1 VGIDCY
7 NRGVDHF
14 YAVVMAGGSGTR
26 FWPLSRRHK
35 PKQTLPIL
43 GGATMVRQTVERLFP
58 TFDARRVFVV
68 TAREHSDVIR
78 RDLDLLPPE
87 NIIDEP
93 QGKDTAAA
101 IGLAATF
108 LHWRDPEAVFAVLP
122 ADHYIDSPDRFQQA
136 LKKGAEAAHGG
147 ALVTFGIKPRYAATC
162 YGYLHRGERQGDFYK
177 VRRFCEKPKLGP
189 AQEFVKS
196 GEYYWNGGIFVWEA
210 SAILASI
217 EKFLPALS
225 SSLKEIGAALG
236 TSRLP
241 STLSREYGK
250 LERIS
255 IDYGVMEKAERVLM
269 LETQFEWDDVG
280 SWSAAA
286 DRRAKDAAGN
296 AVEGQVLAIETKNS
310 LVLSS
315 DPGHLVGVL
324 GLDGFVVVHTPDA
337 TLVCPKDRA
346 DDLKT
351 LVEQI
356 RAKGLEKHL

>member
-1 VGIDCY
+1 VE
-7 NRGVDHF
+7 HF

-26 FWPLSRRHK
+26 FWPLSRKHK

-43 GGATMVRQTVERLFP
+43 GGSTMVRQTVERLFP
-58 TFDARRVFVV
+58 LFDPRRVFVV
-68 TAREHSDVIR
+68 TAREHSDLIR

-108 LHWRDPEAVFAVLP
+108 LQWRDPDAVFAVLP
-122 ADHYIDSPDRFQQA
+122 ADHYIDSADRFQKA
-136 LKKGAEAAHGG
+136 LSKGAEAARTG
-147 ALVTFGIKPRYAATC
+147 ALITLGIKPRYAATC
-162 YGYLHRGERQGDFYK
+162 YGYLQRGERQGEFYR
-177 VRRFCEKPKLGP
+177 VRRFCEKPKIAA

-196 GEYYWNGGIFVWEA
+196 GDYSWNGGIFVWEA
-210 SAILASI
+210 KTILAAI
-217 EKFLPALS
+217 TKFMPALAA
-225 SSLKEIGAALG
+225 SLKEIEAALG

-250 LERIS
+250 LERMS
-255 IDYGVMEKAERVLM
+255 IDYGVMEKADPVLM
-269 LETQFEWDDVG
+269 LDIDFEWDDVG

-296 AVEGQVLAIETKNS
+296 ATEGKVLAVETKNS
-310 LVLSS
+310 LVISS
-315 DPGHLVGVL
+315 DPDHLIGVL
-324 GLDGFVVVHTPDA
+324 GLEGFVVVHTPDA

-346 DDLKT
+346 DDLKK
-351 LVEQI
+351 LVEGV

>member
-1 VGIDCY
+1 
-7 NRGVDHF
+7 
-14 YAVVMAGGSGTR
+14 MAGGSGTR
-26 FWPLSRRHK
+26 FWPLSRKHK

-68 TAREHSDVIR
+68 TAREHSDLIR
-78 RDLDLLPPE
+78 RDLDQLPPE

-122 ADHYIDSPDRFQQA
+122 ADHYIDSPDRFQ
-136 LKKGAEAAHGG
+136 KGLAKAAEAAQSGSF
-147 ALVTFGIKPRYAATC
+147 VTFGIKPRYPAQC
-162 YGYLHRGERQGDFYK
+162 YGYLHRGEKQGDFYK

-196 GEYYWNGGIFVWEA
+196 GEHYWNGGIFVWQA
-210 SAILASI
+210 ASI
-217 EKFLPALS
+217 LGAIAKFLPALS
-225 SSLKEIGAALG
+225 AGLKEIAGALG
-236 TSRLP
+236 TSKLP
-241 STLSREYGK
+241 SVLSREYGK

-255 IDYGVMEKAERVLM
+255 IDYGVMEKADPVLM
-269 LETQFEWDDVG
+269 LEADFEWDDVG

-296 AVEGQVLAIETKNS
+296 AVEGKVLAVESKNS

-315 DPGHLVGVL
+315 DPNHLVGVL

-346 DDLKT
+346 EDLKK
-351 LVEQI
+351 LVEEV
-356 RAKGLEKHL
+356 RAKGLDRHL